1 MQLKITMNTAMTAEE
16 KAQQLE
22 KALKKEEVKIVEIEK
37 ELQRLRDHQVTLYP
51 LQLCILPDSIL
62 TMADGLKIKPT

>member
-37 ELQRLRDHQVTLYP
+37 ELQRLRDHQVNLY
-51 LQLCILPDSIL
+51 SF
-62 TMADGLKIKPT
+62 